1 MKLKLVFEIASFYD
15 DETENMKSDKID
27 YMEGDTIEE
36 ILESAAEIGADFDD
50 EDIVNF
56 SAKSDLNETTF
67 DLKQIFILENE
78 TEIDVTDKYIDLY
91 NEYLDNNF

>member
-1 MKLKLVFEIASFYD
+1 
-15 DETENMKSDKID
+15 
-27 YMEGDTIEE
+27 MEGDTIEE